1 MVLKLTKKEESAFLA
16 AGEPRDEPDY
26 AAALRHLQQMLSPE
40 QDAALSALL
49 EPRDEPDYAAAL
61 RHLQQMLSPEQDAAL
76 SALLDSFGALVRY
89 ERRWDFHKGYRAGK
103 KETP

>member
-1 MVLKLTKKEESAFLA
+1 MRMKLSKHEASAFFA
-16 AGEPRDEPDY
+16 AG
-26 AAALRHLQQMLSPE
+26 
-40 QDAALSALL
+40 

-89 ERRWDFHKGYRAGK
+89 ERRWYFHKGYRAGK

>member
-49 EPRDEPDYAAAL
+49 EI
-61 RHLQQMLSPEQDAAL
+61 
-76 SALLDSFGALVRY
+76 FGALVRY
-89 ERRWDFHKGYRAGK
+89 ERRWYFHKGYRAGK